1 MARPAATKVLLIAAT
16 ALVLTAGAVL
26 GAGKRNPAKPGPA
39 DPPMRIYLVKSA
51 ESGCEPNCPEWIAAQ
66 GKILPGTVA
75 QFKKVLAQLGDRR
88 PPVLLHSGGG
98 VADEAIAMGR
108 LLRSKGLD
116 VAVAQTSY
124 KPCPPEKA
132 GCKRDPK
139 SPLRATVDPGI
150 AICASACTFVLAAG
164 KRRFVH
170 KPAFVGVHRGDM
182 ILRRILH
189 TYRLV
194 PYRTGDGSVR
204 VQRELIGEKVVSER
218 HMEAPKK
225 IYDSYDRYFLDMGI
239 TKVLMPLIMAT
250 PNDSVHWLTDQE
262 LRTTGMATHHMSAE
276 KLVHHASEAEDGW
289 GVPATGAVPAAPSGA
304 APGVPSSECTAKGVN
319 CQWQTTPNAPAK
331 KPEQR

>member
-1 MARPAATKVLLIAAT
+1 MTRPAAT
-16 ALVLTAGAVL
+16 AVL
-26 GAGKRNPAKPGPA
+26 RIAVAAFVLMAAGTLWGAGRHGAAKPAPSA
-39 DPPMRIYLVKSA
+39 DPPMRIHLVRSA

-66 GKILPGTVA
+66 GKILPGTLA
-75 QFKKVLAQLGDRR
+75 QFKKVLAQVGDRR

-108 LLRSKGLD
+108 RLRGKGLD

-124 KPCPPEKA
+124 KPCAPEQT
-132 GCKRDPK
+132 GCKKDGK
-139 SPLRATVDPGI
+139 SPLRATVDPGV
-150 AICASACTFVLAAG
+150 AVCASACTFVLAAG

-194 PYRTGDGSVR
+194 PYRAGDGSVR
-204 VQRELIGEKVVSER
+204 VARELISEKVMSER

-239 TKVLMPLIMAT
+239 TKALMPLIIAT
-250 PNDSVHWLTDQE
+250 PNDSVHWLSDQE
-262 LRTTGMATHHMSAE
+262 LHATGMATHHMSAE
-276 KLVHHASEAEDGW
+276 QLVHHASEAEDGW
-289 GVPATGAVPAAPSGA
+289 GVPATGAVPAAPSTTM
-304 APGVPSSECTAKGVN
+304 PGSSSSECTAKGVN
-319 CQWQTTPNAPAK
+319 CQWQFTPNPPAR
-331 KPEQR
+331 KP